1 MSRDESTGDE
11 HLAPVSYL
19 PGASANGAANGS
31 ATASDAIAAGPKP
44 GWEFGEEEAA
54 PAPRVSRLAASPTP
68 ASPAGARVT
77 VARFGAGARDSSE
90 SVIGDDDA
98 DDDLEADEAETRQA
112 AEDRLLRRLRSKSLS
127 MDEAYRLLT
136 AEGAVGDDADAILS
150 RFQRLGYLDDVRL
163 ADEIVRS
170 HHERKGMGRALVE
183 REMFRRGLDS
193 AVIIET
199 IAALPDD
206 DAGAALELAE
216 KRARSMRSLTSDVAE
231 RRLVGFLQRKGYNGS
246 VARQAARSALGLR

>member
-11 HLAPVSYL
+11 RLAPVSYL
-19 PGASANGAANGS
+19 PGASGAVQGPAS
-31 ATASDAIAAGPKP
+31 ASDAIAAGPKP
-44 GWEFGEEEAA
+44 GWEFGEDEM
-54 PAPRVSRLAASPTP
+54 PPSPRISRLAASPTA

-77 VARFGAGARDSSE
+77 VARFGAGARDSSDPDIDGSDE
-90 SVIGDDDA
+90 DS
-98 DDDLEADEAETRQA
+98 DDLEDDETETRQA

-150 RFQRLGYLDDVRL
+150 HFQRLGYLDDARL
-163 ADEIVRS
+163 AEEIVRS

-183 REMFRRGLDS
+183 REMFRRGIDS